1 MLFRSIVYSIVGA
14 TSLNGFGISLGLDQD
29 LKTSFAVSYGL
40 GSLNLYA
47 GYDVADEG
55 GAVGAT
61 LSF

>member
-1 MLFRSIVYSIVGA
+1 V
-14 TSLNGFGISLGLDQD
+14 GISLGLDQD
-29 LKTSFAVSYGL
+29 MKTSFEVSYGL
-40 GSLNLYA
+40 GGLNLYA

>member
-1 MLFRSIVYSIVGA
+1 MYSIAGT
-14 TSLNGFGISLGLDQD
+14 TSLNGVGISLGLDQD
-29 LKTSFAVSYGL
+29 MKTSFEVSYGL
-40 GSLNLYA
+40 GGLNLYA